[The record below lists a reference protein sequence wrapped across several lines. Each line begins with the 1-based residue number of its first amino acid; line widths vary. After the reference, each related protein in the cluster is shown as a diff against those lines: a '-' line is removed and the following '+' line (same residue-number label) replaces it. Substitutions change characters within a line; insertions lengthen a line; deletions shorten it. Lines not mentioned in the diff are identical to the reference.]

1 MTRYTGKYTHPDT
14 PPKSAGNAFPAAILL
29 WLAYA
34 LPELILH
41 LATAE
46 TSVLR
51 MNSGLIL
58 PPILA
63 AVPTLALLALFRII
77 PQKPVR
83 WIFSI
88 FHCVLWLLLC
98 SSQLVY
104 YRIFGTFYSVYSMI
118 HGGQVVQF
126 WRIALNAIAGCWYL
140 LVPMALP
147 LIMLLIFGKRILYFP
162 VFKRRVLALI
172 PLALAAAL
180 HLAVVAALPVFGT
193 GSMSA
198 YDLYHNDS
206 DSFLSVNR
214 LGLGTAFRLD
224 AIRLISGKS
233 AGGSLHLETTPQT
246 EAPTEP
252 PATAPT
258 AAPTAST
265 EAAVP
270 ETEAPTEPP
279 TPTGPNVLDIDF
291 DTLIEQADSEPVR
304 ELHQYFSFR
313 TPSSKNEMTGLFEGC
328 NLVLITAEAFNGLV
342 IDEARTPTLYK
353 MFTEGFQ
360 LTNYYV
366 PDWGTS
372 TTDGE
377 YAFLTGTIP
386 KAGVWS
392 FYRSAAQGNAMPLTM
407 SRQLLK
413 LGYDAYA
420 YHGHDYDYYNRDVY
434 LENLGYRYRAYG
446 YGLEVDK
453 TWPESDVQVV
463 EQSYT
468 DFVGKEPFVVYYMS
482 ISGHREF
489 NFNDN
494 YISYK
499 NMDLVAD
506 EPYSSHV
513 RAYLACQLE
522 LEHALTLLVEKLEQ
536 AGVLENTVFVL
547 TPDHYPNG
555 LTNSEYS
562 ELLGHSVETNFE
574 IFKTSCIL
582 YKPGMT
588 PQVVDTPCSHLDLLP
603 TLSNLFGLD
612 FDSRLYVGRDI
623 FSDAEPLVLFR
634 NRSWITDLAS
644 YNAGTDVLTAL
655 TDAPVSEDYVQ
666 RIHNEVA
673 NRFTVSTRILD
684 YDYWRILFGADES

>member
-63 AVPTLALLALFRII
+63 AVPTLALLALFRIV

-224 AIRLISGKS
+224 AIRLISGKN

-246 EAPTEP
+246 EPSTQP

-279 TPTGPNVLDIDF
+279 TPAGPNVLDIDF

-342 IDEARTPTLYK
+342 IDETRTPTLYK

-386 KAGVWS
+386 KTGVWS

-420 YHGHDYDYYNRDVY
+420 YHGHDYDYYNRDMY

>member
-29 WLAYA
+29 WLACA

-63 AVPTLALLALFRII
+63 AVPTLALLALFRIV

-140 LVPMALP
+140 LVPMTLP

-224 AIRLISGKS
+224 AIRLISGKN

-279 TPTGPNVLDIDF
+279 APTGPNVLDIDF

-304 ELHQYFSFR
+304 ELHQYFSSR
-313 TPSSKNEMTGLFEGC
+313 APSSKNEMTGLFEGC

-342 IDEARTPTLYK
+342 IDETRTPTLYK

-420 YHGHDYDYYNRDVY
+420 YHGHDYDYYNRDMY

-522 LEHALTLLVEKLEQ
+522 LEQALTLLVEKLEQ

-644 YNAGTDVLTAL
+644 YNADTDVLTAL

>member
-29 WLAYA
+29 WLACA

-63 AVPTLALLALFRII
+63 AVPTLALLALFRIV

-147 LIMLLIFGKRILYFP
+147 LILLLIFGKRILSFP

-224 AIRLISGKS
+224 AIRLISGKN

-258 AAPTAST
+258 AAPTAPT

-279 TPTGPNVLDIDF
+279 APTGPNVLDIDF

-304 ELHQYFSFR
+304 ELHQYFSSR

-342 IDEARTPTLYK
+342 IDETRTPTLYK

-420 YHGHDYDYYNRDVY
+420 YHGHDYDYYNRDMY

-522 LEHALTLLVEKLEQ
+522 LEQALTLLVEKLEQ

-574 IFKTSCIL
+574 IFKTNCIL

-644 YNAGTDVLTAL
+644 YNADTDVLTAL